1 MSVDIVDDGFP
12 TVFFVD
18 LIPVADCVNNRQ
30 TETHVAFTKLVS
42 VRLFDCV
49 WSENKILNATL
60 SFNLRHRKQGFLDDD
75 RLIFHK
81 WRWVVERG

>member
-1 MSVDIVDDGFP
+1 MLGDNEEAKPLFTTTPLHRLSLTLKLSVDIVDDGFP

-18 LIPVADCVNNRQ
+18 LISVADCVNDRQ

-49 WSENKILNATL
+49 RGENKI
-60 SFNLRHRKQGFLDDD
+60 
-75 RLIFHK
+75 
-81 WRWVVERG
+81 